1 MGILK
6 IVYMRYISLTIIFVF
21 FLTCSMQAQNDTTK
35 YRRGS
40 IYSVMIKHKNQPF
53 ADDLGKIFVEMP
65 VPDKYND
72 HDLNVKIVS
81 IEESKLKDQELI
93 TEFLQKNF
101 IASRLVGKWF
111 NRNAKTGVCD
121 MELIKERGIYNA
133 SALERE
139 LAQKSI
145 RGLALLEDAGEEL
158 LNSTFVLVN
167 DISYAPVSLNPMLT
181 PVLRGLS
188 KVAAKQDSEED
199 KKITEGFF
207 TQMGGGGYKVKVHTY
222 LYRLNWDENISEKFY
237 KECYTET
244 ADENKIINFNNIRGD
259 FTLQYMGDQ
268 ESSGSKRKFGL
279 HENSAKMVRKACQ
292 RALDENVA
300 KLQKNFEV
308 FKVKAPLMNVSP
320 LTSEIGLK
328 EGMTEK
334 SRYEVL
340 EVVEDEKGHIDYKRV
355 GIIKPMKDKIW
366 DNRFMAE
373 EEGAKNATLGFTT
386 FEKVSGGDFYPG
398 MLIREIK

>member
-65 VPDKYND
+65 VPDKYNN

-133 SALERE
+133 SALEKE
-139 LAQKSI
+139 LAKKTV
-145 RGLALLEDAGEEL
+145 RGVAMLEDAGEEL

-167 DISYAPVSLNPMLT
+167 DISYAPVSLHPMLT

-199 KKITEGFF
+199 RKMTEGFI

-222 LYRLNWDENISEKFY
+222 LYRLNWDDKISEKFY

-268 ESSGSKRKFGL
+268 ESSGSKRKLGL

>member
-53 ADDLGKIFVEMP
+53 ADDLGKIFVEIP

-199 KKITEGFF
+199 KKMTEGFF
-207 TQMGGGGYKVKVHTY
+207 TQTGGGGYKVKVHTY
-222 LYRLNWDENISEKFY
+222 LYRLNWDDKISEKFY

-268 ESSGSKRKFGL
+268 ESSGSKRKLGL